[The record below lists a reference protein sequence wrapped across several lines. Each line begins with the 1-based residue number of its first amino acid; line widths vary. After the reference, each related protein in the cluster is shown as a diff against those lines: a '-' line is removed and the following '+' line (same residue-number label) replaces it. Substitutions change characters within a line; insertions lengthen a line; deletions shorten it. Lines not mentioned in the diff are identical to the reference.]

1 MDFFL
6 LKTYILARS
15 ELRIWSSIFFSLW
28 LHWKIILFS
37 KERKN
42 KEGGS
47 RKGNLLVEIFV
58 VGSGS
63 FQFSLWWLFE
73 DYAVSPRVCPLICFR
88 VSSFFCFFSCWLL
101 LLPGFLYCVSPM
113 GFHIARAK
121 FHPPKYPW
129 TLEIASGFGS
139 KRKDTQICP

>member
-88 VSSFFCFFSCWLL
+88 VSSFFCFFSCWFYQVFHIVCAQWAST
-101 LLPGFLYCVSPM
+101 LPGP
-113 GFHIARAK
+113 GF
-121 FHPPKYPW
+121 
-129 TLEIASGFGS
+129 TLEIS
-139 KRKDTQICP
+139 KIFLNSPSSNFC